1 MYATWLHDTICT
13 TFHRTCATLVDPK
26 TDEIDRAVRL
36 LTPLADTLEGF
47 AIGTAIGHVASGVR
61 RWSGEA
67 AGKAVLARLRRYIR
81 SAAAAEPAAL
91 DASGLDAVAPTLA
104 GEFAARMH
112 HRLAHMPVAM
122 FVAEAGAQA
131 SPVATHDDL
140 VAPRLAAE
148 IEAGWQHYRALI
160 AGTRLATTS
169 PMWSAWDKKVRGERE
184 ERLRDYVMRVA

>member
-13 TFHRTCATLVDPK
+13 TFQRTCATLVDPT

-67 AGKAVLARLRRYIR
+67 AGKAVLARLRQYIR
-81 SAAAAEPAAL
+81 SAAAAAPAAL
-91 DASGLDAVAPTLA
+91 DDVAPTLA
-104 GEFAARMH
+104 AEFAARMH
-112 HRLAHMPVAM
+112 RRLAHMPVAT
-122 FVAEAGAQA
+122 FVAEAGAQV

-140 VAPRLAAE
+140 VALQLAAE
-148 IEAGWQHYRALI
+148 IETGWQHYRALI

-169 PMWSAWDKKVRGERE
+169 AMWSAWDKKVRRERE